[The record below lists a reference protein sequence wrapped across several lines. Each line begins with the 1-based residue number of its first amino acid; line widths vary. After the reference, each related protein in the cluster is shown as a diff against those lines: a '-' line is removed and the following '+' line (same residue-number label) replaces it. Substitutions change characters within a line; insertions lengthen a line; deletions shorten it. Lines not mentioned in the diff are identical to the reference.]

1 MKTNYFF
8 FILIFGMLFGACKQ
22 EESLEKYMTKS
33 WETNYLKIEMPTFE
47 NTDSLNVFEDKFD
60 NNPIQVA
67 QSKYNLDGTFTAWFL
82 TNSNQ
87 KILETDGTWNVVG
100 DSLQVSF
107 SYNNNKEMKVSYK
120 ITKTE
125 EGFMG
130 ESKYDWDNDGVADD
144 FLTMKT
150 KEIKTE

>member
-22 EESLEKYMTKS
+22 EESLEKYMAKS

-60 NNPIQVA
+60 NNPKQVA

-107 SYNNNKEMKVSYK
+107 FYNNKEMKVSYK

>member
-22 EESLEKYMTKS
+22 EEPLEKYMAKS

-47 NTDSLNVFEDKFD
+47 NTDSLHVFEDKFD

-107 SYNNNKEMKVSYK
+107 FYNNKEMKVSYK

-125 EGFMG
+125 EGFIG

>member
-8 FILIFGMLFGACKQ
+8 CILIFGMLFGNCKR
-22 EESLEKYMTKS
+22 EESLEKYMAKS
-33 WETNYLKIEMPTFE
+33 WETTYLKIEMPTFE

-67 QSKYNLDGTFTAWFL
+67 QSKYNLDGTFIAWFL

-100 DSLQVSF
+100 DSLKVSF
-107 SYNNNKEMKVSYK
+107 FYNNKEMKVAYK

-125 EGFMG
+125 EGFKG
-130 ESKYDWDNDGVADD
+130 ESKYDWDNDGIADD
-144 FLTMKT
+144 LLTMKT
-150 KEIKTE
+150 KEIKNE

>member
-22 EESLEKYMTKS
+22 EESLEKYMAKS

-87 KILETDGTWNVVG
+87 KILETDGTWKCG
-100 DSLQVSF
+100 WRLF
-107 SYNNNKEMKVSYK
+107 
-120 ITKTE
+120 T
-125 EGFMG
+125 GFF
-130 ESKYDWDNDGVADD
+130 
-144 FLTMKT
+144 FL
-150 KEIKTE
+150 

>member
-8 FILIFGMLFGACKQ
+8 CILIFGMLFGNCKR
-22 EESLEKYMTKS
+22 EESLEKYMAKS
-33 WETNYLKIEMPTFE
+33 WETTYLKIEMPTFE

-100 DSLQVSF
+100 DSLKVSF
-107 SYNNNKEMKVSYK
+107 FYNNKEMKVAYK

-125 EGFMG
+125 EGFKG
-130 ESKYDWDNDGVADD
+130 ESKYDWDNDGIADD
-144 FLTMKT
+144 LLTMKT
-150 KEIKTE
+150 KEIKN

>member
-1 MKTNYFF
+1 MVH
-8 FILIFGMLFGACKQ
+8 G
-22 EESLEKYMTKS
+22 
-33 WETNYLKIEMPTFE
+33 
-47 NTDSLNVFEDKFD
+47 
-60 NNPIQVA
+60 
-67 QSKYNLDGTFTAWFL
+67 
-82 TNSNQ
+82 
-87 KILETDGTWNVVG
+87 NVVG

-107 SYNNNKEMKVSYK
+107 FYNNKEMKVSYK

>member
-107 SYNNNKEMKVSYK
+107 FYNNKEMKVSYK

>member
-22 EESLEKYMTKS
+22 EESLEKYMAKS

-107 SYNNNKEMKVSYK
+107 FYNNKEMKVSYK

>member
-8 FILIFGMLFGACKQ
+8 CILIFGMLFGNCKR
-22 EESLEKYMTKS
+22 EESLEKYMAKS
-33 WETNYLKIEMPTFE
+33 WETTYLKIEMPTFE

-100 DSLQVSF
+100 DSLKVSF
-107 SYNNNKEMKVSYK
+107 FYNNKEMKVAYK

-125 EGFMG
+125 EGFKG
-130 ESKYDWDNDGVADD
+130 ESKYDWDNDGIADD
-144 FLTMKT
+144 LLTMKT
-150 KEIKTE
+150 KEIKNE

>member
-22 EESLEKYMTKS
+22 EESLEKYMAKS
-33 WETNYLKIEMPTFE
+33 WETSYLKIEMPTFE

-107 SYNNNKEMKVSYK
+107 FYNNKEMKVSYK

>member
-1 MKTNYFF
+1 
-8 FILIFGMLFGACKQ
+8 MLFGACKQ
-22 EESLEKYMTKS
+22 EESLEKYMAKS

-107 SYNNNKEMKVSYK
+107 FYNNKEMKVSYK